1 MYSTVHLLKTG
12 DGCSLEME
20 ERCLDHAATPSTWAQ
35 FSNILP
41 CLGCVRKLES
51 GRRPD
56 QIGAQDVPPFCQLS
70 ISSSVALELL
80 CAVETWSNFIRAWV
94 SNFSRL
100 AQNFIIISCMVTR
113 FEIRDLNLDL
123 RSIRHARMQA
133 AAQQQPNSS
142 PQGLVSFY

>member
-1 MYSTVHLLKTG
+1 MSREVDPSRICQIPVNSTSDLRRSTSSYLLLHVHVVLGTINKKIKIENSKKTENLPTVHLLKTG

-41 CLGCVRKLES
+41 CLGCPRKLES

-80 CAVETWSNFIRAWV
+80 CAVET
-94 SNFSRL
+94 
-100 AQNFIIISCMVTR
+100 
-113 FEIRDLNLDL
+113 
-123 RSIRHARMQA
+123 
-133 AAQQQPNSS
+133 
-142 PQGLVSFY
+142 